1 MFEGFD
7 ETMIDTGEAT
17 LRVRQGGSGPPLLL
31 LHGAPQTHVTWNVV
45 APLLA
50 RDFTVIAAEL
60 RGYGGS
66 SKPATTS
73 DHEPYS
79 KRAMARDQVALMRH
93 LGFER
98 FALAGHDRG
107 GRVAYRLALDH
118 PERVTRLAVLDIV
131 PTFDTFQRV
140 DMAYALG
147 AWHFFFLAQPAPLP
161 ERMIEAYPDHFFRR
175 PSRPGAD
182 PEVAADYERSARDPA
197 AIHAMCEDYRA
208 AATYDYKLDEA
219 DKGKL
224 RIGCPLLA
232 LWGGKGRL
240 GHWFD
245 VLDVWRA
252 WADDVQGRPLECGH
266 MLQEEAPEDTYKEL
280 HAFFAQGA

>member
-1 MFEGFD
+1 MFEGF
-7 ETMIDTGEAT
+7 EEAMIDTGEAT
-17 LRVRQGGSGPPLLL
+17 LRVRRGGAGPPVLL
-31 LHGAPQTHVTWNVV
+31 LHGAPQTHATWYRV

-50 RDFTVIAAEL
+50 RDFTVVAADL

-66 SKPATTS
+66 SKPATTP

-79 KRAMARDQVALMRH
+79 KRAMARDQVALMRQ

-118 PERVTRLAVLDIV
+118 PERVSRLAVLDIV
-131 PTFDTFQRV
+131 PTFDTFRRV
-140 DMAYALG
+140 DMHYAP
-147 AWHFFFLAQPAPLP
+147 WHFFFLAQPAPLP
-161 ERMIEAYPDHFFRR
+161 EKWIEAYPDHFYRR
-175 PSRPGAD
+175 PARPGAD
-182 PEVAADYERSARDPA
+182 PAVAADYERAGSDPA

-208 AATYDYKLDEA
+208 AVTYDFALDEA
-219 DKGKL
+219 DKGER
-224 RIGCPLLA
+224 RIVCPLLA

-245 VLDVWRA
+245 VLDVWRE
-252 WADDVQGRPLECGH
+252 WADDVHGRPLDSGH
-266 MLQEEAPEDTYKEL
+266 MLQEEAPEETYAALRE
-280 HAFFAQGA
+280 FFAAG